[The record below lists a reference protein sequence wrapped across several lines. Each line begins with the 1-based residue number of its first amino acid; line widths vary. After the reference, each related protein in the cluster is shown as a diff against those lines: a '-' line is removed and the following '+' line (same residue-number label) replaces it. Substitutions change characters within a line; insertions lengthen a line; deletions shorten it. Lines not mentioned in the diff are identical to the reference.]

1 MEISSNSFIQQKEE
15 EEVDRSNSMLS
26 LNSSS
31 ISEDRLAH
39 ENELDEMAS
48 SPTSSINYLSSSS
61 TKSPPP
67 SPSPGSSPRLAS
79 TKQILKMMELS
90 STTPSSLLTESVVL
104 SDSDEKSSLD
114 FESERGLK
122 TPTKNTHRKLFL
134 PPSSDDDE
142 EGVIDL
148 TRLRIS
154 SPDVN
159 RRRKKSRM
167 SRSEQQEENE
177 DADDEGNTGKKSR
190 RSSTSLSPT
199 RKSRRT
205 RDNSST
211 PDSETNKST
220 STRRRLRRKSRDSDR
235 TNRSEFFGTGYT
247 SMPTS
252 GKVFRN
258 LLILEESLRQQV
270 IQQRAMR
277 RKYLTF
283 LSILCSIIA
292 ALSHHLFIMDNSS
305 TGTLRVILQ
314 FCLLATITTL
324 LLYHLSGEYQKT
336 IVLPRR
342 FLSLT
347 NQGIRQLNVRLVKI
361 KTPFVDKVTD
371 FIREILLAIINFDLN
386 IFHKLFPGCIQ
397 NKNSRIE
404 VFLVTC
410 QSQCQP
416 RIGVTDVKLVLN
428 ARVFNTNIREGWEMY
443 RSEFWINE
451 GIRRRNN
458 MLAFCNDS
466 GATKNVSLKRRKRK
480 SVTPN
485 KPQPVTATLSEQN
498 LQKLSQGFD
507 DSKFE
512 SDRNLRSE
520 SSSPLRSE
528 TLVSG

>member
-1 MEISSNSFIQQKEE
+1 MSSNSFIQQNEKQK
-15 EEVDRSNSMLS
+15 DRLYSLLSLDSSNSS
-26 LNSSS
+26 DN
-31 ISEDRLAH
+31 RLEH
-39 ENELDEMAS
+39 ENDLDKMAS
-48 SPTSSINYLSSSS
+48 SPTSSINYLSQSS

-67 SPSPGSSPRLAS
+67 SPSPVSSPRLAS

-90 STTPSSLLTESVVL
+90 GTTPSSQLTESVVL

-114 FESERGLK
+114 LDTERGSK
-122 TPTKNTHRKLFL
+122 ISTRNSFNTLLL

-142 EGVIDL
+142 EEVIDL
-148 TRLRIS
+148 TRLRALS
-154 SPDVN
+154 STAN
-159 RRRKKSRM
+159 RRKKSRR
-167 SRSEQQEENE
+167 SRS
-177 DADDEGNTGKKSR
+177 DRLDDDEDVGVENSTGKKSR
-190 RSSTSLSPT
+190 RSSNSLSPT
-199 RKSRRT
+199 RKNRRSREV
-205 RDNSST
+205 SMT
-211 PDSETNKST
+211 PDSETNKS
-220 STRRRLRRKSRDSDR
+220 SGTRRRLRRKSRDSDR

-283 LSILCSIIA
+283 LSVLCSIMA
-292 ALSHHLFIMDNSS
+292 ALSHHLFIMDNTS

-336 IVLPRR
+336 IVLPRK

-371 FIREILLAIINFDLN
+371 FIREILLAIINFDMK
-386 IFHKLFPGCIQ
+386 IFHKLSPSSIQ

-428 ARVFNTNIREGWEMY
+428 ARVFSTDIREGWEMY

-466 GATKNVSLKRRKRK
+466 GTAKNVSLKIRKRK
-480 SVTPN
+480 SLGS
-485 KPQPVTATLSEQN
+485 KKQQPIIGTLSEQN
-498 LQKLSQGFD
+498 LQKLAQGFEE
-507 DSKFE
+507 DSKG
-512 SDRNLRSE
+512 NGRSE

-528 TLVSG
+528 TLVSE